1 MICPFYHDEFKDQ
14 RKEELVKQYLPIY
27 NKLNSNEQKNQI
39 DPINPG
45 SDLLCKLQNLV
56 VQMSQILN

>member
-45 SDLLCKLQNLV
+45 SDLLCKL
-56 VQMSQILN
+56 